1 MRPGLLAFALV
12 LAAGPATAQS
22 VDEVTLA
29 RETLSRLQEPSFRKR
44 REHCG
49 FIGYDAR
56 GKLVAG
62 PASEG
67 TMDTCAAPYPD
78 DLAVTASYH
87 THGAYDEGYFNEL
100 PSLIDVE
107 GDASVCLDGY
117 VSTPGGRL
125 WLVAGRTRSIHLICG
140 LGCLP
145 VAPGFRKGSSGEI
158 LDGYTYEDLGR
169 AFGR

>member
-1 MRPGLLAFALV
+1 MRAGLVV
-12 LAAGPATAQS
+12 LALGLATGPAAAQS
-22 VDEVTLA
+22 LEEIDLA
-29 RETLSRLQEPSFRKR
+29 QRTLSRLQEPSFRKR

-56 GKLVAG
+56 GQLVAG

-67 TMDTCAAPYPD
+67 TMDSCAAPYPT

-107 GDASVCLDGY
+107 GDASVYLDGY
-117 VSTPGGRL
+117 VATPGGRL
-125 WLVAGRTRSIHLICG
+125 WLVMGRTRSVHLICG

-158 LDGYTYEDLGR
+158 LDGYSYEDLGR

>member
-1 MRPGLLAFALV
+1 MRPGLLAFV
-12 LAAGPATAQS
+12 LMVAAGPAAAQS
-22 VDEVTLA
+22 VAEVRLA

-67 TMDTCAAPYPD
+67 TMDSCAAPYPD

-100 PSLIDVE
+100 PSMIDVE
-107 GDASVCLDGY
+107 GDASVFIDGY

-125 WLVAGRTRSIHLICG
+125 WLVAGRTRSVHLICG